1 MHTLSQLE
9 SPKRR
14 DHSEDPGVDGR
25 IILEW
30 IQGNRL
36 GIYGLDSFDSGQGHW
51 EYYQRDHFQNV
62 SGTHSTN
69 SVMNDKDN
77 ATLD

>member
-1 MHTLSQLE
+1 
-9 SPKRR
+9 
-14 DHSEDPGVDGR
+14 
-25 IILEW
+25 
-30 IQGNRL
+30 L